1 MLEGIIPLA
10 SYGYYGGA
18 IGSILSQWEQMGMF
32 SYLLPFLLIF
42 ALVFGLLAK
51 INIFGTKEKPNRTI
65 DAVISLAVSLMSLQ
79 FDFVPRFFSEVF
91 PRLGVG
97 LAVLLIAIILLGLFA
112 TQKTWMTYT
121 FFGIA
126 AVIFITVL
134 VQSSGAIGW
143 STSGWLGRVYWPD
156 WIPLIVIIVLIAVV
170 IGASIPKKEKS
181 QDTSSGFMR
190 VLDQI
195 GKGGKE

>member
-1 MLEGIIPLA
+1 MLEGIISLA
-10 SYGYYGGA
+10 SYGYYSGT
-18 IGSILSQWEQMGMF
+18 IGSMLAQWEQMGFF

-42 ALVFGLLAK
+42 ALVFGLLVK
-51 INIFGTKEKPNRTI
+51 INIFGTKDKPNRTV
-65 DAVISLAVSLMSLQ
+65 DAIIALAVSLMSLQ
-79 FDFVPRFFSEVF
+79 FDFVPRFFSEIF

-97 LAVLLIAIILLGLFA
+97 LAVLLIAIILLGLFT
-112 TQKTWMTYT
+112 TQRTWMTYT

-126 AVIFITVL
+126 AVIFVVVL

-143 STSGWLGRVYWPD
+143 STYGWLGRIYWPN
-156 WIPLIVIIVLIAVV
+156 WLPLIVIIVLIAVV
-170 IGASIPKKEKS
+170 IGASVPKKQG

-195 GKGGKE
+195 GRGDKE